1 MPRSQTKAIR
11 VAIKDGDDTKVKVSF
26 FGGVFTPQEFT
37 AVFMAVL
44 EAYTEGL
51 LQTNARVDVYD
62 HWNSAFGMFLRKIL
76 PEESV
81 YERDDAH
88 RRVKEEVDA
97 TLGAE
102 FDEKD
107 SARIRA
113 AAYML
118 AEDVLVHQA
127 GMTPESAQYMLNVRM
142 GTLKAPKKGD
152 KGGEA

>member
-1 MPRSQTKAIR
+1 MPKSQTKAIR
-11 VAIKDGDDTKVKVSF
+11 VAIRNGDDTKVKVSF
-26 FGGVFTPQEFT
+26 FGGVFSPQEFT
-37 AVFMAVL
+37 ACFMAVL

-81 YERDDAH
+81 YERDGAH
-88 RRVKEEVDA
+88 KRVKEEVDS

-102 FDEKD
+102 FDPED

-113 AAYML
+113 AAYIL
-118 AEDVLVHQA
+118 AEDVLVKQA
-127 GMTPESAQYMLNVRM
+127 GLTKESAEYMLNVRM
-142 GTLKAPKKGD
+142 GTLKAPKGN